1 MQRLDNYGPSTNQ
14 RGSTTP
20 QRGNGFRAGHG
31 GHGHSRRSSHHHP
44 TVYAAHNSYPPT
56 HQEPTP
62 RSPLANPPPPING
75 ESAPQI
81 NIHALAETVSRLC
94 GDMALIFDE
103 NVQLKGEIAM
113 LKTAMNSQREKIVS
127 LEQEIDDLEQYGRR
141 ENVCFS
147 NLKFGDTQPVMKQ
160 VISLCDELNI
170 TVTEEDFVDVHP
182 LPSKRGYAKRVVARF
197 KDRKLGQ
204 KVMGARKSTKN
215 IGSGK
220 KTELA
225 ADPSRGFGIQP
236 NIITP
241 KRSALLKQAKA
252 AVEKAGFNEAWIDVK
267 NCAVLIRTKPG
278 ERPRVIR
285 NTHDIMRIVPDF
297 KPMDFV
303 FCVDESQKFVVF
315 DNSLCE
321 NSSAVKE

>member
-75 ESAPQI
+75 
-81 NIHALAETVSRLC
+81 
-94 GDMALIFDE
+94 
-103 NVQLKGEIAM
+103 
-113 LKTAMNSQREKIVS
+113 
-127 LEQEIDDLEQYGRR
+127 
-141 ENVCFS
+141 
-147 NLKFGDTQPVMKQ
+147 
-160 VISLCDELNI
+160 
-170 TVTEEDFVDVHP
+170 
-182 LPSKRGYAKRVVARF
+182 
-197 KDRKLGQ
+197 
-204 KVMGARKSTKN
+204 
-215 IGSGK
+215 
-220 KTELA
+220 
-225 ADPSRGFGIQP
+225 
-236 NIITP
+236 
-241 KRSALLKQAKA
+241 
-252 AVEKAGFNEAWIDVK
+252 
-267 NCAVLIRTKPG
+267 
-278 ERPRVIR
+278 
-285 NTHDIMRIVPDF
+285 DF